1 MHGFFLYI
9 HAFTVI
15 LFQSSFSFRYS
26 VDINFEKNVVNKD
39 IFRDP
44 ALKRKAR
51 REVKAKFEERY
62 LHLFILLLIREYSCY
77 TAHKKKKLPA
87 TKLTSS
93 WVVQFWDTVLPV
105 KPARQ
110 SKSFQQL
117 WQMLGLPACGH
128 VPIPILQAVVECAKT
143 HSLTRWKWRVCTMQL
158 WLLTFVDHGAATLD
172 HHHMAPWPQTQM
184 VYQWRLMMALYIRD
198 PALSRLNHLPTL
210 CDGTARV

>member
-1 MHGFFLYI
+1 MWGFQMHGFFLYI

-77 TAHKKKKLPA
+77 TAHKKKTACNQVNIFMSGP
-87 TKLTSS
+87 
-93 WVVQFWDTVLPV
+93 VL
-105 KPARQ
+105 
-110 SKSFQQL
+110 
-117 WQMLGLPACGH
+117 GY
-128 VPIPILQAVVECAKT
+128 
-143 HSLTRWKWRVCTMQL
+143 CT
-158 WLLTFVDHGAATLD
+158 
-172 HHHMAPWPQTQM
+172 P
-184 VYQWRLMMALYIRD
+184 
-198 PALSRLNHLPTL
+198 
-210 CDGTARV
+210 C